1 MGVVG
6 LHALRGD
13 VKCISRLYAEIP
25 AWRGVV
31 VGRFADELHTAA
43 RIGLIEL
50 DRTGGERGIAERRLW
65 GAPVRVPELHPPS
78 IGLGGFAPPSPPRAR
93 APDGPLLYHQP

>member
-50 DRTGGERGIAERRLW
+50 DRTGGEAGGGGIR
-65 GAPVRVPELHPPS
+65 
-78 IGLGGFAPPSPPRAR
+78 LGGGRCPVTTRPPHALGRRGLAPPSPPPHR
-93 APDGPLLYHQP
+93 APGAEPPY